1 MHSWYLAASDFLI
14 NVWPREGGKAGKVGW
29 TKRAGREERWKAGRT
44 KEGRRREGGVS
55 RKAGRSQG
63 GKRAEQAPGENVTS
77 RLDRAC
83 DPPLI

>member
-1 MHSWYLAASDFLI
+1 MDK
-14 NVWPREGGKAGKVGW
+14 EGGE
-29 TKRAGREERWKAGRT
+29 RRERWKGGRT

-77 RLDRAC
+77 RHRAG
-83 DPPLI
+83 PHT